1 MHCPN
6 CGAEAPP
13 DIKFC
18 VSCGNPLGQAPP
30 PGPAFTGA
38 PPVPPKTP
46 GGFFASTAGIV
57 TIICVTLVII
67 TAIVVVSIVAT
78 SGGSST
84 KQSTTKTK
92 SSATTKADPVA
103 EATAVMDRI
112 LPLYKTGG
120 FSAVSGYMT
129 SSYYNQFKAADPPW
143 DQRSYTITDAQ
154 VTDHASF
161 GDSAVTFT
169 VNETLDDMGTPATKI
184 ENFELVKE
192 GSTFK
197 LNRVS
202 EVVTTPSTEP
212 QTGDETMIVKQAM
225 LDWASAGLQP
235 YEHATLEDFGWDNPS
250 HTAASATVVVSGG
263 DATATRTSVTAVLM
277 ADGSWSVSM
286 PTGI

>member
-1 MHCPN
+1 MHCPG

-13 DIKFC
+13 NIKFC
-18 VSCGNPLGQAPP
+18 RSCGNPIGQAPP
-30 PGPAFTGA
+30 PGPAFTGGQ
-38 PPVPPKTP
+38 PVPSKKS

-57 TIICVTLVII
+57 TIICATLVII
-67 TAIVVVSIVAT
+67 AAIVVVSIVAT
-78 SGGSST
+78 SGGSS
-84 KQSTTKTK
+84 KPKSTTKTK
-92 SSATTKADPVA
+92 SSATTKADPLA

-143 DQRSYTITDAQ
+143 DQVSYTITDAQ
-154 VTDHASF
+154 VTDHALF

-169 VNETLDDMGTPATKI
+169 VNESLNDMGTPATKI
-184 ENFELVKE
+184 EYFELVKE
-192 GSTFK
+192 GPTFK
-197 LNRVS
+197 LNKIS
-202 EVVTTPSTEP
+202 EVVTTPSTET
-212 QTGDETMIVKQAM
+212 QTTDETEIVKQAM
-225 LDWASAGLQP
+225 IDWASTDLQP
-235 YEHATLEDFGWDNPS
+235 YERATIEDFGWDNPS

-263 DATATRTSVTAVLM
+263 DATSTRTSVTAVLM